1 MKSKPEQERIYRAGI
16 GDPRQ
21 GAERIAGAI
30 NRVASGNRKAPVRQ
44 YDDTLMQM
52 ARNRKAPK

>member
-1 MKSKPEQERIYRAGI
+1 MKQPDKERIYRLGLA
-16 GDPRQ
+16 DPRT
-21 GAERIAGAI
+21 GAERIAATI

-52 ARNRKAPK
+52 ARNRGARK

>member
-1 MKSKPEQERIYRAGI
+1 MKSKPQERVYRQGI
-16 GDPRQ
+16 ADPRQ
-21 GAERIAGAI
+21 GAERVAGLV
-30 NRVASGNRKAPVRQ
+30 NRVVSGNRKAPVRQ